1 MLAVWFTVRHIT
13 GPMWPLSFPT
23 GCSLQAVTRVSHAL
37 PNSTAPPGP
46 SPSTNPTALRHPLT
60 EKVLSGASPSGVP
73 RFTAM
78 LRDEG
83 SFGGHQQPPAEQS
96 PGCSEGSGQWH
107 SMGRLLFIPHFFP
120 LLTNGT
126 HTSSSPTAAH
136 HPLGPKT
143 GTRKGIQK
151 GSESSHSRQL
161 PQLKRSPLSLG
172 KSFQMDRR
180 TPAMQNQ

>member
-1 MLAVWFTVRHIT
+1 MKAALGDTNSHPQSRAQAAVRA
-13 GPMWPLSFPT
+13 
-23 GCSLQAVTRVSHAL
+23 Q
-37 PNSTAPPGP
+37 
-46 SPSTNPTALRHPLT
+46 
-60 EKVLSGASPSGVP
+60 
-73 RFTAM
+73 
-78 LRDEG
+78 
-83 SFGGHQQPPAEQS
+83 
-96 PGCSEGSGQWH
+96 GQWH